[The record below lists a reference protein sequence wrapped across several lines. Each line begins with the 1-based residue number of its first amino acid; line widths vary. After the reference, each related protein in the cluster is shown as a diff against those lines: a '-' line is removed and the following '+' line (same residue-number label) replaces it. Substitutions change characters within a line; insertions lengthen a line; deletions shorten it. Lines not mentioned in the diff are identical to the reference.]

1 MDITN
6 ELKNIICSLSP
17 YGIKNEDINNKTIL
31 TSNLGFESVRIVWLI
46 IEIEKRFNI
55 SLSDK
60 ILSLSNKL
68 TFKNLVSAVTSLSH
82 GI

>member
-6 ELKNIICSLSP
+6 ELNIICSLSP

-68 TFKNLVSAVTSLSH
+68 TFKNLVSAVKSLSH

>member
-6 ELKNIICSLSP
+6 ELKNIICSISK